1 MIAYFNTT
9 VFDMVQEAII
19 IKWMT
24 YCKAKY
30 WPYHVKAPNL
40 PKLPL

>member
-9 VFDMVQEAII
+9 VFDMVKEAII

-24 YCKAKY
+24 SAKQNIG
-30 WPYHVKAPNL
+30 HIM
-40 PKLPL
+40 